1 MITKRTDSNLR
12 HPIVMLFL
20 PTNGKPLTDLRI
32 TTKFYWVR
40 NLVFGDILTFEVLDE
55 TYNLLSADPETN
67 LRFSLSTSMHKTD

>member
-1 MITKRTDSNLR
+1 MKRTDSNLT
-12 HPIVMLFL
+12 PPTVMLFL

-32 TTKFYWVR
+32 TTKFYWTGK
-40 NLVFGDILTFEVLDE
+40 LGDILTLEVLDE